1 MGIFNALKKVRTAA
15 SSLRRSGG
23 SPANTPTAATDTPI
37 EGVSP
42 ALAAQIESARIIEKL
57 VELFGIPQQ
66 SNRLEISEDRSPS
79 SKFDNVLNTSN
90 LLGVQSEF
98 IDSIVTPIGGYYG
111 IILRPSPSPAEI
123 AASQAASTAARG
135 TAALAGARSLPNS
148 AWGLLIKQAYGT
160 TDSLS
165 TDVSESEELE
175 QLLSTETLKFPQYYV
190 FIFSNL
196 SPQRP
201 IPLMVESDTQLE
213 FENITAYPKATV
225 TNINLRIDDLQPGT
239 MIRVEYDGVDNKTKP
254 VISEIVEDDP
264 AFLRIVMNSMKNR
277 SSLLSSVQCSTDSA
291 LTAVSHP
298 EGDAIGVE
306 TPDEY
311 IWINENNRENPDKLA
326 SETEIMSEPEPEPET
341 LAYTQEQLNDIKVA
355 DLVLFTSPVVCGGC
369 VILEEEYFD
378 IVGITTAQIQMF
390 DPIHPKGGGTSGESE
405 LPDDN
410 GLYNTIANNPDQ
422 GTGTTTLPTLAQYQ
436 GGVLTF
442 ISKDS
447 ATIRSFIKNI
457 AGDN

>member
-1 MGIFNALKKVRTAA
+1 MGIFNALKKIRTAS
-15 SSLRRSGG
+15 SSLRRLGG
-23 SPANTPTAATDTPI
+23 NPANTPTAATNTPI

-42 ALAAQIESARIIEKL
+42 TLAAQIKSARIIEKL
-57 VELFGIPQQ
+57 VELFGTPQQ
-66 SNRLEISEDRSPS
+66 NNRLEISEDRSPS

-111 IILRPSPSPAEI
+111 IVLRPSPNPAEI

-135 TAALAGARSLPNS
+135 AAAAAGARSLPNS
-148 AWGLLIKQAYGT
+148 AWGLLVKQAYGT

-165 TDVSESEELE
+165 TDASEPEDLE
-175 QLLSTETLKFPQYYV
+175 QLLSTGTLKLPQYYI

-225 TNINLRIDDLQPGT
+225 TNINLRIGDLQPGT
-239 MIRVEYDGVDNKTKP
+239 MIRVEYDGVDNKAKP

-264 AFLRIVMNSMKNR
+264 AFLRIVLNSMKNR
-277 SSLLSSVQCSTDSA
+277 SSLLSSVQCSTDST

-306 TPDEY
+306 
-311 IWINENNRENPDKLA
+311 
-326 SETEIMSEPEPEPET
+326 SEPPPPAPEPESAPEPEPEPET
-341 LAYTQEQLNDIKVA
+341 LPYTQEQLNDIKAA

-369 VILEEEYFD
+369 VVLEEEYFN

-422 GTGTTTLPTLAQYQ
+422 DTGITTLPTLAQYQ